1 MGGGLDMTELHEL
14 AGSADDGYEPRPGL
28 THRDAD
34 WSGLRVLVAGLGI
47 SGFAAADA
55 LWERGA
61 IVTVV
66 DASAPGA
73 SRAVDERTQIL
84 TVLGVDVRL
93 GVEHTQGLPTDRLTD
108 LVVTSP
114 GWRPSQPLLAEAAA
128 RGIPVWGEVELAWRM
143 RPAQGAAPWL
153 TVTGTNGK
161 TTTVNMLASI
171 LRAAGLRAT
180 SAGNVGTPLLEA
192 VLHPQPYDVLAVEL
206 SSFQLHWQR
215 SLAPVASAC
224 LNVAADH
231 IDWHGS
237 FEEYLRAK
245 GRVFRNTHLACIYN
259 VADPLTEQLVIDA
272 DVVEGCRAVGFT
284 LGVPAPSMIGLVEEV
299 LADRAFVEQ
308 RHHSAAELATIADV
322 QGEARTIAPH
332 YLANALAA
340 AALARAY
347 GVGPISVRDGLRA
360 FRPDPHRIAEVG
372 TVGGVRYVNDSKAT
386 NPHAAEAALA
396 AFDNVVWVAGGLLKG
411 ADVDSLVEK
420 VAGKL
425 RGAVLIGQDRAQVA
439 QALARHA
446 PNVPVV
452 DAGGPDTGGM
462 QPTGEDADEIMDRV
476 VTLAASLA
484 RPGDVVL
491 LAPAAA
497 SMDMFANYGERG
509 SAFERAVGR
518 HAHTPGSR
526 P

>member
-1 MGGGLDMTELHEL
+1 MTELHEL

-171 LRAAGLRAT
+171 LRAAGLSYQSLGKVEYLPFGESVELMKNRQLDVTLQSAGLGVSSIRDLAT
-180 SAGNVGTPLLEA
+180 SVKIVIVPIPADVIAKIGNAAYQQATIPAGTYEGQTADTPTAA
-192 VLHPQPYDVLAVEL
+192 VPNFLVTASTVPDDLVYQMTKVFYEQLDTLKSAHNAAKTIQLDNALKGMPVPLHP
-206 SSFQLHWQR
+206 
-215 SLAPVASAC
+215 
-224 LNVAADH
+224 
-231 IDWHGS
+231 G
-237 FEEYLRAK
+237 
-245 GRVFRNTHLACIYN
+245 
-259 VADPLTEQLVIDA
+259 
-272 DVVEGCRAVGFT
+272 
-284 LGVPAPSMIGLVEEV
+284 
-299 LADRAFVEQ
+299 
-308 RHHSAAELATIADV
+308 AE
-322 QGEARTIAPH
+322 R
-332 YLANALAA
+332 Y
-340 AALARAY
+340 Y
-347 GVGPISVRDGLRA
+347 K
-360 FRPDPHRIAEVG
+360 EVG
-372 TVGGVRYVNDSKAT
+372 
-386 NPHAAEAALA
+386 
-396 AFDNVVWVAGGLLKG
+396 
-411 ADVDSLVEK
+411 
-420 VAGKL
+420 
-425 RGAVLIGQDRAQVA
+425 LIK
-439 QALARHA
+439 
-446 PNVPVV
+446 
-452 DAGGPDTGGM
+452 
-462 QPTGEDADEIMDRV
+462 
-476 VTLAASLA
+476 
-484 RPGDVVL
+484 
-491 LAPAAA
+491 
-497 SMDMFANYGERG
+497 
-509 SAFERAVGR
+509 
-518 HAHTPGSR
+518 
-526 P
+526 